1 MARCRKNGCRKRG
14 RHPSAFCIN
23 HTSEWIYPTPKDK
36 VVHPTSTAVQGRGY
50 FGKFLFSNKEAFEM
64 ISKIAYEDP
73 RLRDPNTIVT
83 KCRFHQN
90 YEGTELQ
97 PLLGLIVQEARA
109 RIKFPIKSKARVQEP
124 ILVVAP
130 PVSSRKNSWTCGSI
144 HRDFD
149 TVEESGVYTFYLC
162 LEGMTEHNGP
172 IKLWARSKNCPC
184 EAHNRGRG
192 IERMKLKSEILL
204 GGQGTVFVWDSRL
217 LHQSL
222 PNKNGIMR
230 MGLAW
235 VVNSSRKPAL
245 QRVENTD
252 DDKGTG

>member
-23 HTSEWIYPTPKDK
+23 HTSGWIYPTQKNK

-50 FGKFLFSNKEAFEM
+50 FGKFQLSNKVAFEM
-64 ISKIAYEDP
+64 IHKIACKDP

-90 YEGTELQ
+90 CEGTELQ
-97 PLLGLIVQEARA
+97 PLPDLIVREARA
-109 RIKFPIKSKARVQEP
+109 SVNFPIKSKTRIQEP
-124 ILVVAP
+124 VLVVAP

-149 TVEESGVYTFYLC
+149 SMEESGVCTFYLC
-162 LEGMTEHNGP
+162 LEDLTEHNGP
-172 IKLWARSKNCPC
+172 TKLWPHSKNCPC
-184 EAHNRGRG
+184 EAQHRGRG

-204 GGQGTVFVWDSRL
+204 GGRGTVLVWDSRL

-222 PNKNGIMR
+222 PNKNETMR
-230 MGLAW
+230 MGIAW
-235 VVNSSRKPAL
+235 MVNSSRKPAL

-252 DDKGTG
+252 NQGAR